1 MTLQLYP
8 MTLELALALTGGLS
22 DPFKMPCKAYALP
35 TEACQKGWELRHSAG
50 DLICKLCYAAGH
62 HYRTG
67 RVNAKMQERLLSLKN
82 EQWVEAMVFLISKIE
97 SKDVF
102 RWHDSGDIQGV
113 WHLDK
118 IVRVADGCP
127 RVRFWLPTIE
137 YNMVEQY
144 LIGGGT
150 IPTNLQVR
158 LSAEEIDKPEPVRR
172 VAKNLNAYSN
182 VKNKMGISW
191 VTRNID
197 NVTCEA
203 TTTRNQ
209 CEHCRDCWNV
219 KEVVY
224 YLH

>member
-1 MTLQLYP
+1 MHCRLKH
-8 MTLELALALTGGLS
+8 AR
-22 DPFKMPCKAYALP
+22 KAGNYVIA
-35 TEACQKGWELRHSAG
+35 AG

-82 EQWVEAMVFLISKIE
+82 EQWVDAMIFLISKIE

-118 IVRVADGCP
+118 IVRVADDCP

-144 LIGGGT
+144 LIEGGT
-150 IPTNLQVR
+150 IPANLQIR

-172 VAKNLNAYSN
+172 VAKNL
-182 VKNKMGISW
+182 KCLFK
-191 VTRNID
+191 
-197 NVTCEA
+197 CE
-203 TTTRNQ
+203 
-209 CEHCRDCWNV
+209 
-219 KEVVY
+219 K
-224 YLH
+224 

>member
-1 MTLQLYP
+1 

-22 DPFKMPCKAYALP
+22 EPEKMPCKAYALP
-35 TEACQKGWELRHSAG
+35 TEACKKGWELRHSAG

-82 EQWVEAMVFLISKIE
+82 EQWVEAMIFLVSKIE

-113 WHLDK
+113 WHLDN
-118 IVRVADGCP
+118 IVRIADACP
-127 RVRFWLPTIE
+127 KVRFWLPTIE
-137 YNMVEQY
+137 YDMVEQY

-150 IPTNLQVR
+150 ISSNLQIR
-158 LSAEEIDKPEPVRR
+158 LSAEKIDDPSVVRR
-172 VAKNLNAYSN
+172 VAKNLNAYPR

-191 VTRNID
+191 VTRNKD
-197 NVTCEA
+197 LATCEA
-203 TTTRNQ
+203 TTTRHK

>member
-8 MTLELALALTGGLS
+8 MTLQLALALTGGLS
-22 DPFKMPCKAYALP
+22 EPAKMPCKAYALP
-35 TEACQKGWELRHSAG
+35 TEACKKGWELRHSAG

-102 RWHDSGDIQGV
+102 RWHDSGDLQGV
-113 WHLDK
+113 WHLDN
-118 IVRVADGCP
+118 IVRVANGCP

-137 YNMVEQY
+137 YDMVEQY
-144 LIGGGT
+144 LIEGGT
-150 IPTNLQVR
+150 IPANLQIR
-158 LSAEEIDKPEPVRR
+158 LSAEEIDKPAPVRL
-172 VAKNLNAYSN
+172 VAKNLNGYAR

-197 NVTCEA
+197 NVTCAA
-203 TTTRNQ
+203 TTTRHK